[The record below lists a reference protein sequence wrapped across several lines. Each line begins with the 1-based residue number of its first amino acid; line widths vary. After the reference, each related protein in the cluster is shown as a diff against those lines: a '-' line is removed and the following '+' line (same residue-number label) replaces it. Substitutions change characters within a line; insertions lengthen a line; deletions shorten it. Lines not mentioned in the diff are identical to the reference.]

1 MAEISSYI
9 GQTGT
14 ALLGGRRRN
23 RQHTSGQRAESDNN
37 TAAAVSRPA
46 KKAKLDPRAAASL
59 KFSANSSAPPRRISE
74 FDQYQYLAQLP
85 VDNSVDVLQ
94 YWHDHEA
101 TYPNVASVARNYL
114 CAPATST
121 SSERQ
126 FFFAT
131 DVYVIT
137 TR

>member
-1 MAEISSYI
+1 MDDAV
-9 GQTGT
+9 TGST
-14 ALLGGRRRN
+14 PVD
-23 RQHTSGQRAESDNN
+23 SVESDNN

-46 KKAKLDPRAAASL
+46 RKVKLDPRAASL
-59 KFSANSSAPPRRISE
+59 KFLANSSAPPQRISK
-74 FDQYQYLAQLP
+74 FDQYLALP

-101 TYPNVASVARNYL
+101 TYPNIASVARNYL

-126 FFFAT
+126 FFAT
-131 DVYVIT
+131 DIYVIT

>member
-1 MAEISSYI
+1 LVDDAL
-9 GQTGT
+9 TGST
-14 ALLGGRRRN
+14 PVD
-23 RQHTSGQRAESDNN
+23 SVESDNN
-37 TAAAVSRPA
+37 TAAAVSLPA
-46 KKAKLDPRAAASL
+46 KKAKLDPRAASL
-59 KFSANSSAPPRRISE
+59 KFLANSSAPPQCISE
-74 FDQYQYLAQLP
+74 FDQYLAQLP

-94 YWHDHEA
+94 YWHHHEA

-114 CAPATST
+114 CAPATLT

-126 FFFAT
+126 FFAT